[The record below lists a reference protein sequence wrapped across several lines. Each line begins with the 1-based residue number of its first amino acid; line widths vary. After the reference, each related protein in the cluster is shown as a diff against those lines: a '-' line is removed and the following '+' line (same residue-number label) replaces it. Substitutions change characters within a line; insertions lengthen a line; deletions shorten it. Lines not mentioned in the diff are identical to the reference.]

1 MTDTRAPRPR
11 SGLVTGSRWIL
22 TILAALF
29 TLGAFTQFF
38 LVGMGMF
45 EDGSRWQDHANL
57 GHVLGLVTY
66 AMWIPAVLGKTGV
79 RLIVAN
85 IGLLLLFG
93 LQYAFMESGST
104 MMKAFHPLNGSIL
117 LVLASWITLQSLRLL
132 RTPADTVG
140 SAHTSESGFTER
152 LEGTSS

>member
-1 MTDTRAPRPR
+1 MRMVPVPRCLPTDRAGTLNARYARNDPSVPGTILAQTHYRARRHHMTDTRAPRPR

-57 GHVLGLVTY
+57 
-66 AMWIPAVLGKTGV
+66 
-79 RLIVAN
+79 
-85 IGLLLLFG
+85 
-93 LQYAFMESGST
+93 
-104 MMKAFHPLNGSIL
+104 
-117 LVLASWITLQSLRLL
+117 
-132 RTPADTVG
+132 
-140 SAHTSESGFTER
+140 
-152 LEGTSS
+152 